1 MRIRRTAAHVAKRGR
16 IEVLQ
21 RLAGHTEAENA
32 RRLAERLRSLDTEE
46 RRLQQI
52 RGYLAEYAQVTGQ
65 RRGPLSQ
72 NAGNSPPAMTIG
84 SLRSNRGF
92 LERLRNAVDEQR
104 GTVETQR
111 HQVEQQTVH
120 WRTARARTRSL
131 EKFGERLLQQ
141 EQERKDRREQTRLDE
156 IGYARSGPGTKV

>member
-1 MRIRRTAAHVAKRGR
+1 MAAPVAKRGR

-52 RGYLAEYAQVTGQ
+52 RGYLAEYGMASGQ
-65 RRGPLSQ
+65 KRSALPEGADR
-72 NAGNSPPAMTIG
+72 SPPAMTIA

-104 GTVETQR
+104 GTVEIQR
-111 HQVEQQTVH
+111 HQVEQQTQN
-120 WRTARARTRSL
+120 WRVARARTRSL
-131 EKFGERLLQQ
+131 EKFGERLLKQ
-141 EQERKDRREQTRLDE
+141 EQERQDRREQTRLDE
-156 IGYARSGPGTKV
+156 IANARSGAGTKV